1 MDNKASLYTEIE
13 GGVCAASGFKAYG
26 IHAGMRKNAAK
37 LDLAMIVA
45 SEVCNAAGVYTR
57 NKVFASPVG
66 VTRAHLAN
74 GKAQAVICNSG
85 NANACTPDGYETATE
100 TCTAV
105 AETLG
110 IDQND
115 VIVASTGVIGV
126 SLNTEPIKKGIPT
139 LIEKLNDTAEG
150 SDKAALA
157 IMTTDTKKK
166 EFAFEFECGGRLVH
180 LGGICKGSGMIH
192 PNMGTMLCFIT
203 TDCAITSEALNVAL
217 HAAIENTFNMV
228 TVDGDTSTNDMVT
241 VLASGRAENEP
252 IVSADGESYEVFAG
266 ALALLCKK
274 LATAIAADGEGAT
287 KLLICKVNGAR
298 CDADARILAKS
309 VIASSLVKA
318 AMFGSDANW
327 GRVICALGYSGVEF
341 DTKKVDIS
349 FSSDKGTLLVCK
361 NGGSYEFSEELAKLV
376 LSRDTVTITC
386 EMNDGTATAEAYG
399 CDLSYEYV
407 RINGDYRS

>member
-1 MDNKASLYTEIE
+1 MDKKASLYTEIA

-45 SEVCNAAGVYTR
+45 DKICNAAGVYTK
-57 NKVFASPVG
+57 NKVFAAPVG
-66 VTRAHLAN
+66 VTRAHLSN
-74 GKAQAVICNSG
+74 GTAQAVICNSG
-85 NANACTPDGYETATE
+85 NANACTPDGYETASE
-100 TCTAV
+100 TCREV
-105 AETLG
+105 AAALG
-110 IDQND
+110 INEND

-139 LIEKLNDTAEG
+139 LIEKLDDSADG

-166 EFAFEFECGGRLVH
+166 EFAFSFECGGKTVH

-203 TDCAITSEALNVAL
+203 TDCAVTSDVLNTAL
-217 HAAIENTFNMV
+217 HAAIEDTFNMV

-241 VLASGRAENEP
+241 VLASGNAENDIIDTP
-252 IVSADGESYEVFAG
+252 AGDAYEIFAG
-266 ALALLCKK
+266 ALKLLCKK
-274 LATAIAADGEGAT
+274 LATSIAADGEGAT
-287 KLLICKVNGAR
+287 KLLICKVTGAKNN
-298 CDADARILAKS
+298 ADARVLAKS

-349 FSSDKGTLLVCK
+349 FSSDKGTVEVCK
-361 NGGSYEFSEELAKLV
+361 NGGSFEFSEEIAKEV
-376 LSRDTVTITC
+376 LSQSTVTINC
-386 EMNDGTATAEAYG
+386 EMNDGTAFAEAYG